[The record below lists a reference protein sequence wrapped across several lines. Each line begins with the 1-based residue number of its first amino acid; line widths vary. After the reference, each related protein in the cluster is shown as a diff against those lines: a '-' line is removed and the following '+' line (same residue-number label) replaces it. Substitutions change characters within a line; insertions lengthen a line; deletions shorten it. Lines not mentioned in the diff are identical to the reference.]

1 MIDFIMLRNLLS
13 FPKDEFMEY
22 MRRRDFYRAYAKELI
37 IYLLSN
43 TRGKP
48 LAAENRNIFTMD
60 Y

>member
-37 IYLLSN
+37 IYLFYS
-43 TRGKP
+43 
-48 LAAENRNIFTMD
+48 I
-60 Y
+60 